1 MRVSTTGP
9 HSTTYC
15 TQWGGGDT
23 VLMAIRN
30 WVIENAGVENDEKR
44 LDWAKAVV
52 TCSFSSPASI
62 CSAVIQS
69 CISVA
74 PAEPRRKLNGDERGR
89 HVTFRVAAAESH
101 AISGAV
107 THSGHHSLSAHST
120 AVAAVGVSTDH
131 HNPLLVVRCCP
142 SQPRCVPR
150 CALLIEC
157 VD

>member
-1 MRVSTTGP
+1 MTKNDRTG
-9 HSTTYC
+9 
-15 TQWGGGDT
+15 
-23 VLMAIRN
+23 R
-30 WVIENAGVENDEKR
+30 KR
-44 LDWAKAVV
+44 SCPVV
-52 TCSFSSPASI
+52 FPVRPLFVPPLSSPAF
-62 CSAVIQS
+62 
-69 CISVA
+69 SVA

-142 SQPRCVPR
+142 SQPRCVPG